1 MAALA
6 SETKVLIDVISDIV
20 FCWIGKRNLETALRS
35 SGVDAVVRWKAYQ
48 LNPSASDTP
57 SSKVEMYM
65 RKFGRSREE
74 VLQLSRSMEQKF
86 AAVGLPHSFTEK
98 ALVSNTLDG
107 HRVLAWAGAQSPAAQ
122 DAAAERLFRGY
133 FAEERAPNDAAVL
146 VEACVEAGK
155 SEADA
160 RAFVADKGAFRR
172 EVEDELRD
180 ARTEPQARCTS
191 SSRSPARPRGDQRR
205 AAARGLR
212 TGAPLSGFRA
222 GRAP

>member
-1 MAALA
+1 MFGR
-6 SETKVLIDVISDIV
+6 

-48 LNPSASDTP
+48 LNPNASDTP

-65 RKFGRSREE
+65 QKFGRSREEVLQLSRSMYMQKFGRSREE

-180 ARTEPQARCTS
+180 ARAKRSLQGVPHFVITKPG
-191 SSRSPARPRGDQRR
+191 RSPVEISGAQPPAVFER
-205 AAARGLR
+205 ALR
-212 TGAPLSGFRA
+212 
-222 GRAP
+222 

>member
-1 MAALA
+1 MTARRPRPEILRRRSARDDLFGR
-6 SETKVLIDVISDIV
+6 
-20 FCWIGKRNLETALRS
+20 FCWIGKRNLEAALRS

-133 FAEERAPNDAAVL
+133 FAEERAPNDRDL
-146 VEACVEAGK
+146 LIEACVAAGK
-155 SEADA
+155 READA
-160 RAFVADKGAFRR
+160 IAFLDDKSAMRDQVQR
-172 EVEDELRD
+172 ELQE
-180 ARTEPQARCTS
+180 
-191 SSRSPARPRGDQRR
+191 
-205 AAARGLR
+205 ARGVR
-212 TGAPLSGFRA
+212 GVPHFVIRQPGRDPVQISGAQPPEVFERA
-222 GRAP
+222 LQ

>member
-1 MAALA
+1 LFGR
-6 SETKVLIDVISDIV
+6 

-48 LNPSASDTP
+48 LNPNASDTP

-65 RKFGRSREE
+65 QKFGRSREE

-180 ARTEPQARCTS
+180 ARAKRSLQGVPHFVITKPG
-191 SSRSPARPRGDQRR
+191 RSPVEISGAQPPAVFER
-205 AAARGLR
+205 ALR
-212 TGAPLSGFRA
+212 
-222 GRAP
+222 